1 MEIVKVQEEA
11 EGSRIQKHY
20 LLKAECRG
28 YGIAPWRK
36 RELAEIRL
44 PIILDFPI
52 TMTEETA
59 LLIALNRLSQ
69 RDFSE
74 NYRNDFCSYTER
86 YVVAK

>member
-1 MEIVKVQEEA
+1 MEVVKIQEA
-11 EGSRIQKHY
+11 VEGSRIQKHY

-28 YGIAPWRK
+28 YGVPPWRR
-36 RELAEIRL
+36 RELEMIRK
-44 PIILDFPI
+44 PIILDFPL

-74 NYRNDFCSYTER
+74 NYRNDFCAYTER